1 MKQADDSFYG
11 VVFASK
17 GSSMLSKIYDE
28 AKASVDRSIK
38 DFDTIIRLLKEAS
51 APGA

>member
-1 MKQADDSFYG
+1 MSDGFYG

-17 GSSMLSKIYDE
+17 GSSMLQKIYDE

-38 DFDTIIRLLKEAS
+38 DFDTIMRLLQEAK